1 MRAVSEPL
9 SVVTAPV
16 EFETARPSLAMKY
29 RNYLTSLEI
38 CNKNIIIDKKFVNF
52 LENEFK
58 SVFDSENNFNNKW
71 IETKLKGLQ
80 IIGKIMRN

>member
-1 MRAVSEPL
+1 ME
-9 SVVTAPV
+9 
-16 EFETARPSLAMKY
+16 KY
-29 RNYLTSLEI
+29 RNILISLEI
-38 CNKNIIIDKKFVNF
+38 CNKNIIIDKNFVNF

-80 IIGKIMRN
+80 IIDKNNEKLIEE